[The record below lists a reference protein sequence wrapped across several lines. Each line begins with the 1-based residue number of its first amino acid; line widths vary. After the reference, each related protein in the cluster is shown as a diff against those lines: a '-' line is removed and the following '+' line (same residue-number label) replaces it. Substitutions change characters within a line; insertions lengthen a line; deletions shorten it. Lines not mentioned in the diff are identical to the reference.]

1 MINNYFTKKLLT
13 FSFFF
18 IFIGFGF
25 SQTPKQAK
33 EITEKYDIERL
44 KKLESSFEK
53 TFYSEHN
60 NAIRLA
66 NQNGWPISY
75 TDDNGTFFKLRK
87 VINGSPIYYRTFNV
101 DAAISTRANYLHNG
115 GSLGLD
121 VEGQGMIAHVWDVS
135 LGLITH
141 QEYDGIGGTDRYS
154 AGDGATA
161 LSDHSAHVAGTIM
174 ASGFQA
180 NAKGMAP
187 QASAVGYNW
196 DNDTSEAAVAAANGM
211 LLSNHSYGF
220 VYSGLAGANNWII
233 GAYIQES
240 KDWDDI
246 MYNAPYYLMVVAAG
260 NDGNDN
266 TTNASPLEGNAAYD
280 KLSGMS
286 TVKNN
291 LVIANGQDA
300 QINPDGSL
308 FRLFRNSGSSEGP
321 TDDLRIKPDLMG
333 NGSGLTSSTSGS
345 DSGYGSFTGT
355 SMASPNVCGSLLLL
369 QQHYNN
375 TYGVFIKAATLKG
388 LALHTADD
396 TEAVGPDAETGWGL
410 MNTKAAAETITNNG
424 LQSWI
429 SEEVLTDKGS
439 FTMDVVSDGT
449 SPLLVSISWTDQGGT
464 ANNTGILN
472 EGTPVLVN
480 DLDIRVTQTA
490 SIFMP
495 WKLTGVDSN
504 AQDDNIVDPYERV
517 DVSGASGT
525 YTITVTHKGTLV
537 GGSQNFSLIIT
548 GVTSN
553 FTLSTQSS
561 EQVICSSNDA
571 VYGFNYQQTGG
582 ATTNFTTSNVPAGV
596 TANISPT
603 SLNVDGTFDVIF
615 GNLSSVAANTY
626 NINVIGD
633 DGSETETRIIKL
645 RVLHSDFTAYP
656 QSLTAPANGA
666 TEQPFDKIITL
677 SWQEN
682 LNAESYLVEVS
693 TSPSFSSIAYSSNV
707 INSNFNVNGLL
718 SETVYYWRVRPDN
731 NCGNGNYSETFSFKT
746 GEKICASVSQTT
758 PTTITDLSTVTST
771 INFPDTFTIED
782 VNLTVDYDHTWIGDV
797 SLTLISPSGTRVKVI
812 DVLTCTTELNFNFN
826 FDDEAA
832 NAIDCEVG
840 NTNYPALHTYKPV
853 SPLSAFNGETSNGV
867 WTLEI
872 TDDGPEDVGTVNG
885 WTLEICEYIQGTL
898 NLNEFKLGNLSVWP
912 NPASETISIRLN
924 NNVSNSD
931 VFVSLFDIQGR
942 VIQNLSYK
950 ANSNTFI
957 KTINIDNVVNGIYLL
972 EIKQGNKK
980 ATKKIII
987 NH

>member
-66 NQNGWPISY
+66 NHNGWPISY

-187 QASAVGYNW
+187 QAMVIGYDWNS
-196 DNDTSEAAVAAANGM
+196 DLSEAAAAAANGM
-211 LLSNHSYGF
+211 LLSNHSYG
-220 VYSGLAGANNWII
+220 VNPNNFTGTDSWVI

-240 KDWDDI
+240 KDWDDL
-246 MYNAPYYLMVVAAG
+246 MYNAPYYLMVVSAG
-260 NDGNDN
+260 NSGSDDTSNSN
-266 TTNASPLEGNAAYD
+266 PLGGNAAYD
-280 KLSGMS
+280 KLTFNTTS
-286 TVKNN
+286 KNN

-300 QINPDGSL
+300 IINGDGSL

-333 NGSGLTSSTSGS
+333 NGTGLTSSTSGS
-345 DSGYGSFTGT
+345 DSAYGSFTGT
-355 SMASPNVCGSLLLL
+355 SMSSPNVCGSLLLL

-375 TYGVFIKAATLKG
+375 TYGVFMKAATLKG

-396 TEAVGPDAETGWGL
+396 TEAVGPDANTGWGL

-449 SPLLVSISWTDQGGT
+449 NPLLASISWTDLGGQI
-464 ANNTGILN
+464 NNTGIFN
-472 EGTPVLVN
+472 DGTPVLVN

-490 SIFMP
+490 STFMP

-548 GVTSN
+548 CVTSN

-582 ATTNFTTSNVPAGV
+582 ATTNFTTTGVPAGV
-596 TANISPT
+596 SVNISPA
-603 SLNVDGTFDVIF
+603 SLNANGTFDVTF
-615 GNLSSVAANTY
+615 GNLSNVAANTY
-626 NINVIGD
+626 NINVIGN
-633 DGSETETRIIKL
+633 DGSETEVTQILLLIL
-645 RVLHSDFTAYP
+645 RV
-656 QSLTAPANGA
+656 
-666 TEQPFDKIITL
+666 
-677 SWQEN
+677 
-682 LNAESYLVEVS
+682 
-693 TSPSFSSIAYSSNV
+693 
-707 INSNFNVNGLL
+707 
-718 SETVYYWRVRPDN
+718 
-731 NCGNGNYSETFSFKT
+731 
-746 GEKICASVSQTT
+746 
-758 PTTITDLSTVTST
+758 
-771 INFPDTFTIED
+771 
-782 VNLTVDYDHTWIGDV
+782 
-797 SLTLISPSGTRVKVI
+797 
-812 DVLTCTTELNFNFN
+812 
-826 FDDEAA
+826 
-832 NAIDCEVG
+832 
-840 NTNYPALHTYKPV
+840 
-853 SPLSAFNGETSNGV
+853 
-867 WTLEI
+867 
-872 TDDGPEDVGTVNG
+872 
-885 WTLEICEYIQGTL
+885 
-898 NLNEFKLGNLSVWP
+898 
-912 NPASETISIRLN
+912 
-924 NNVSNSD
+924 
-931 VFVSLFDIQGR
+931 
-942 VIQNLSYK
+942 
-950 ANSNTFI
+950 
-957 KTINIDNVVNGIYLL
+957 
-972 EIKQGNKK
+972 
-980 ATKKIII
+980 
-987 NH
+987 